1 MRSVLTVGLVLS
13 LAFVFVGC
21 AQPPEEEIN
30 AAQAALD
37 GAKKAEAD
45 IYAPEA
51 YAAAKQALDDS
62 RSKVEQEDYE
72 GAKAS
77 ALRAKEQADQAKSL
91 ADAAK
96 PKVRDEA
103 QALIARLTPV
113 LSDAKSASGNAPQGK
128 GADEDLDQL
137 RSDLGQA
144 EASLGS
150 ARTTCRF
157 REVPKGSSSR
167 AVSKGLPA
175 LGRSAHVAYAD
186 APGRARPVRRGG
198 TTVGASPRSRPTNQ
212 I

>member
-13 LAFVFVGC
+13 LALVFVGC

-51 YAAAKQALDDS
+51 YAAAKQSLDDS

-103 QALIARLTPV
+103 QALVARLTPV
-113 LSDAKSASGNAPQGK
+113 LSDTKSAAGNAPQGK

-144 EASLGS
+144 EASLSS
-150 ARTTCRF
+150 AQNSLAAGKF
-157 REVPKGSSSR
+157 KD
-167 AVSKGLPA
+167 A
-175 LGRSAHVAYAD
+175 LDQAKSADGKLSQVQASLQTAMKKIAD
-186 APGRARPVRRGG
+186 WQEENKPWFERM
-198 TTVGASPRSRPTNQ
+198 
-212 I
+212 

>member
-1 MRSVLTVGLVLS
+1 MRSVLTMGLVLS
-13 LAFVFVGC
+13 LALVFVGC

-37 GAKKAEAD
+37 GAKRAEAD

-51 YAAAKQALDDS
+51 YSAAKQALDDS
-62 RSKVEQEDYE
+62 RSKVEQKDFE

-103 QALIARLTPV
+103 QALVARLTPV
-113 LSDAKSASGNAPQGK
+113 LSDAKSAAGNAPQGK

-144 EASLGS
+144 EASLSS
-150 ARTTCRF
+150 AQNSLGAGKF
-157 REVPKGSSSR
+157 KD
-167 AVSKGLPA
+167 A
-175 LGRSAHVAYAD
+175 LDQAKSADGKLSQVQASLQTAMKKIAD
-186 APGRARPVRRGG
+186 WQEENKPWFERM
-198 TTVGASPRSRPTNQ
+198 
-212 I
+212 